1 MIQDPED
8 MVTKFAAEAKVTLSY
23 AEIAP
28 MSFFFFFFFP
38 WVERRLK
45 LCEDE
50 GAGSG

>member
-1 MIQDPED
+1 MIQGPED
-8 MVTKFAAEAKVTLSY
+8 MVTKFAAEARVPLSY
-23 AEIAP
+23 VEIAP
-28 MSFFFFFFFP
+28 MTFFFFP